1 MLASAAANEKLPA
14 CKFQSQEGVHARLH
28 VFTLLHCCM
37 QHVAAMHTFADQQ
50 DVVLRAVR
58 DVRGCSISA
67 ADCMFWV
74 FACRYWL
81 R

>member
-1 MLASAAANEKLPA
+1 MHVCMSSPCFTAACNI
-14 CKFQSQEGVHARLH
+14 
-28 VFTLLHCCM
+28 
-37 QHVAAMHTFADQQ
+37 TFADQQ